1 MKNPTPKTKPASA
14 QPRLRGKPKRL
25 DPRALRRSLDLN
37 QSDFWHA
44 LGVSPSGGSRYE
56 RGQKMPPP
64 TMMLFDLVYV
74 QKINLERIEACDISI
89 LYYLR
94 VDQPDL
100 YAKLAKVL
108 GIKPVAAKKY
118 RSKK

>member
-14 QPRLRGKPKRL
+14 QPPLLGKPKRL

-37 QSDFWHA
+37 QSDFWHP
-44 LGVSPSGGSRYE
+44 LGISPSGGSRYE

-89 LYYLR
+89 LHYLR
-94 VDQPDL
+94 VDKPDL
-100 YAKLAKVL
+100 YASLNKTVR
-108 GIKPVAAKKY
+108 KKTASL
-118 RSKK
+118 R